1 VRKAIRAG
9 ALFGGRSPGHGSLNP
24 LGFRGG
30 RVARPVHRKSERG
43 GLKRDASSR
52 VFVEGEPERP
62 QRPGEHRAPPW
73 SKPPGKQKGARLLR
87 WESTAGAPMPGREG
101 LAGKGRSGRG
111 KGKLFLR
118 SSGRRKALKGGPQE
132 CRELKEALGGRGKL
146 GNHREGSQTLR
157 MELPGRTA
165 TCSGRSLKPG
175 E

>member
-1 VRKAIRAG
+1 
-9 ALFGGRSPGHGSLNP
+9 
-24 LGFRGG
+24 
-30 RVARPVHRKSERG
+30 
-43 GLKRDASSR
+43 
-52 VFVEGEPERP
+52 
-62 QRPGEHRAPPW
+62 
-73 SKPPGKQKGARLLR
+73 
-87 WESTAGAPMPGREG
+87 MPGREG
-101 LAGKGRSGRG
+101 LAEKGRSGRG

-118 SSGRRKALKGGPQE
+118 SSGRSKALKGGPQE